1 MKTGFTLIELM
12 IVISIVGILAAV
24 AIPAYNDYQIKK
36 VCTRSP
42 DSPACNKA
50 KEART
55 EMQSFDFVCRA
66 GFQFDRNSQR
76 QIIGVN
82 GGGIP
87 CQ

>member
-1 MKTGFTLIELM
+1 MKNGFTLIELM
-12 IVISIVGILAAV
+12 IVIAIVGILAAV
-24 AIPAYNDYQIKK
+24 SIPAYQDYKIKK
-36 VCTRSP
+36 ICSRSP
-42 DSPACNKA
+42 DSRECNKA

-66 GFQFDRNSQR
+66 GYRFDKSSQR